1 MEARNRVIS
10 TAHLTACSIK
20 KHVKAPDLTC
30 MPLYGNVLSNMEA
43 RNRVISTAH
52 LTACSVKK
60 HVKAPDLTCMPL
72 YGNVLSNIKIAWTAK
87 QHWVLTKHR
96 GPSLHTMTSP
106 LLYYKREKQRIR
118 VGLTYNAT
126 TGRPPSVSGGRCW
139 LKSEQRSFVIY
150 RRNTYEQYGGYNLFQ
165 NAEFKANF
173 SIKVWGKC

>member
-1 MEARNRVIS
+1 MTNQKWIHFSRNFTSKMESRNRVIS

-20 KHVKAPDLTC
+20 KHVKAPDLTW
-30 MPLYGNVLSNMEA
+30 
-43 RNRVISTAH
+43 
-52 LTACSVKK
+52 
-60 HVKAPDLTCMPL
+60 MPL

-126 TGRPPSVSGGRCW
+126 TGRPPSKLDWVTHRRLIAACLVSIF
-139 LKSEQRSFVIY
+139 SSN
-150 RRNTYEQYGGYNLFQ
+150 RRGQIFISQ
-165 NAEFKANF
+165 NSA
-173 SIKVWGKC
+173 